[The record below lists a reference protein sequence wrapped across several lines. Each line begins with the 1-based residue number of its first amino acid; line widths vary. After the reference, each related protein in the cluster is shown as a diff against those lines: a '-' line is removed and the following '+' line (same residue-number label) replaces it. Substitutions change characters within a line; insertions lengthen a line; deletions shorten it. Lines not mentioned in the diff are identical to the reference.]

1 MIPWEVS
8 MKFEQFKPLFQI
20 LQIMEKHYAGG
31 YHKSTASTVVCQ
43 NLNIWNSGMK
53 LFKILWNFQTYHKI
67 F

>member
-1 MIPWEVS
+1 MTYFTKSTLPILKLKYFMIPWEVS

-43 NLNIWNSGMK
+43 NL
-53 LFKILWNFQTYHKI
+53 KI
-67 F
+67 